1 MNNLNFEK
9 TGGLLPVIVQ
19 DYRNLQ
25 VLMLGYMNQ
34 EALNITRT
42 TKQVTFFSRSKNRI
56 WTKGETSGNTL
67 SVKKIIS
74 DCDQDTLLILAKSNG
89 PTCHTG
95 SQSCFATQGN
105 FLYELETILE
115 DRLRSDDQNSYTK
128 KLMDQGLNKVIQK
141 FGEES
146 VELIIEAKDQNKNL
160 FLNEAADMLYHF
172 LVLLQAKETSLK
184 EVEDKL
190 IERRKK

>member
-19 DYRNLQ
+19 DYRNLK

-74 DCDQDTLLILAKSNG
+74 DCDQDTLLILAKPNG

>member
-74 DCDQDTLLILAKSNG
+74 DCDQDTLLILAKPNG

-95 SQSCFATQGN
+95 NQSCFATQGN
-105 FLYELETILE
+105 FLYELEASLE
-115 DRLRSDDQNSYTK
+115 DRLRSGDQDSYTK

>member
-74 DCDQDTLLILAKSNG
+74 DCDQDTLLILAKPNG

>member
-19 DYRNLQ
+19 DYRNLK

-160 FLNEAADMLYHF
+160 FLNEAADILYHF
-172 LVLLQAKETSLK
+172 LLLLQAKETSLK

>member
-184 EVEDKL
+184 EVENKL
-190 IERRKK
+190 VERRKK

>member
-19 DYRNLQ
+19 DYRNLK

-74 DCDQDTLLILAKSNG
+74 DCDQDTLLILAKPNG

-105 FLYELETILE
+105 FLYELEASLE
-115 DRLRSDDQNSYTK
+115 DRLRCDDQNSYTK